1 MERVLPILFNTDMV
15 QAILDGRKTATRRVI
30 KKENVD
36 AVLNSPARKGNPD
49 IPDKNFINLLIN
61 APCGKGDIL
70 YVRETWT
77 QIIDIPHWGRFYRS
91 NMHPITP
98 DEYIY
103 KADNVCV
110 NGILPEIKWHPSIH
124 MPKEAARIWLK
135 VMDVRVEKLQNIT
148 IEGIRAEGLSSMAV
162 HAGDMD
168 IAMQEWQILWD
179 STIKKKALPFYGWDA
194 NPWVWVIEFDRCG
207 KPEGEK

>member
-1 MERVLPILFNTDMV
+1 MESILPILFNTDMV
-15 QAILDGRKTATRRVI
+15 RAILEGRKTATRRVV

-49 IPDKNFINLLIN
+49 ISDKNFINLLIN
-61 APCGKGDIL
+61 APYRKGNFL
-70 YVRETWT
+70 YVRETYCPDYFDHVT
-77 QIIDIPHWGRFYRS
+77 QYGNKHA
-91 NMHPITP
+91 
-98 DEYIY
+98 Y
-103 KADNVCV
+103 KADYDDAVLSSD
-110 NGILPEIKWHPSIH
+110 IPEPKWTPSIH
-124 MPKEAARIWLK
+124 MPKEAARIWLE
-135 VMDVRVEKLQNIT
+135 VTDVRVEKLQNIT

-194 NPWVWVIEFDRCG
+194 NPWVWVIEFSRCEKPGG
-207 KPEGEK
+207 KICTTK